1 MPPIP
6 PLLGEPRVTGQTGII
21 YSAADVARLYRDDDR
36 SIEEKYGKAIAPRF
50 EIEISD
56 SSDNVIWSAESMV
69 QQGSYDLNGLII
81 SGVDFGKRH

>member
-1 MPPIP
+1 MMPPIP

-50 EIEISD
+50 
-56 SSDNVIWSAESMV
+56 
-69 QQGSYDLNGLII
+69 DL
-81 SGVDFGKRH
+81 VC